1 MAEFNV
7 RADDVNVEQIMHQI
21 RARIRE
27 KRGVDYTEEQIQEL
41 AKIKLEK
48 FLDPRGVRSDLLEQ
62 FQRAAATDVPPTY
75 EFDDQTL
82 IRSGNPLVAFIRR
95 LLQPVL
101 KLFFSPNPLVQALH
115 YQTQINRYLLERA
128 ARDVLVYEVMH
139 NLVVEMTRTGIE
151 VKNMKMRVESIAG
164 RLDFNERRARALEA
178 VVQYKPEGRDEHGAP
193 RGGRGFAAGAGQRP
207 AEGAPR
213 GEQGGRGF
221 APEGAPRGDQ
231 GGRASGAEGQGAASP
246 RTDQG
251 PSTVDPMTGGES
263 LRSRRRRR
271 RRGRR
276 SGPGF
281 AGEGRETRD
290 EGRGTEEGRRTADEG
305 RGENALEHGPQ
316 GDDQEQRAAEAN
328 GPGEAASE
336 RTSEADTPTR
346 RLIQIPIRRE
356 GCGRRPALRRG
367 HQRRRRTA
375 RSLHRGAPGP
385 AHRGRG
391 ADDLRPRLR
400 HVAQRVAG
408 GRRADR
414 WRHSEA
420 LPGRARA

>member
-48 FLDPRGVRSDLLEQ
+48 FLDPKGVRSDLLEKFRQ
-62 FQRAAATDVPPTY
+62 ISATDLPPGF

-82 IRSGNPLVAFIRR
+82 YQSSNPFVAFMRR
-95 LLQPVL
+95 LLRPVL
-101 KLFFSPNPLVQALH
+101 KLFFSPNPLIQALH
-115 YQTQINRYLLERA
+115 RQAAINRYLMEGDA
-128 ARDVLVYEVMH
+128 IFYELMH

-178 VVQYKPEGRDEHGAP
+178 VVQYKPEGPSGRSQQGGRGSAVEGQGA
-193 RGGRGFAAGAGQRP
+193 RGAAADGQGRGFA

-213 GEQGGRGF
+213 GDQGGRG
-221 APEGAPRGDQ
+221 AAAEGAPRADQ
-231 GGRASGAEGQGAASP
+231 GGRASGAEGQG
-246 RTDQG
+246 
-251 PSTVDPMTGGES
+251 PSAIDPVTGGES

-290 EGRGTEEGRRTADEG
+290 EGRGTDEGRRTADEG
-305 RGENALEHGPQ
+305 RGENSLEHRPQ
-316 GDDQEQRAAEAN
+316 GDDQEQRPTEAD
-328 GPGEAASE
+328 GRGEAASE
-336 RTSEADTPTR
+336 RASEADTPT
-346 RLIQIPIRRE
+346 Q
-356 GCGRRPALRRG
+356 
-367 HQRRRRTA
+367 
-375 RSLHRGAPGP
+375 APDSDP
-385 AHRGRG
+385 
-391 ADDLRPRLR
+391 DL
-400 HVAQRVAG
+400 
-408 GRRADR
+408 
-414 WRHSEA
+414 S
-420 LPGRARA
+420 